1 MTLEDLLDRKEN
13 SLISVKTSD
22 EVILAIKNMVDC
34 KVGSLLVM
42 SDDGEFVGILT
53 ERDVLRTSAKRD
65 GDLAGVRIEELMTR
79 DLMVATPD
87 CSIDQAMSMM
97 TEHRFRHLPVMDGGK
112 PIGMVSIGD
121 LVKAKLKDVTV
132 EVKYLRDYIST

>member
-1 MTLEDLLDRKEN
+1 MTLEELLNRKDN
-13 SLISVKTSD
+13 QLISVKESD
-22 EVILAIKNMVDC
+22 EVVRAIKVMVDSQ
-34 KVGSLLVM
+34 VGSLLVT
-42 SDDGEFVGILT
+42 SDGGKFIGILT
-53 ERDVLRTSAKRD
+53 ERDVLRFSAKRE
-65 GDLAGVRIEELMTR
+65 GDLVGVRIEELMTR

-132 EVKYLRDYIST
+132 EVKYLREYISA

>member
-34 KVGSLLVM
+34 RVGSLLVM

-53 ERDVLRTSAKRD
+53 ERDVLRISAKHD
-65 GDLAGVRIEELMTR
+65 GDLAGVRIEEMMTR

-132 EVKYLRDYIST
+132 EVKYLRDYISA

>member
-1 MTLEDLLDRKEN
+1 MTLEELLNIKEN
-13 SLISVKTSD
+13 QLISVKQSD

-42 SDDGEFVGILT
+42 SDNGEFIGILT
-53 ERDVLRTSAKRD
+53 ERDVLRFSAERD
-65 GDLAGVRIEELMTR
+65 GDLAGARIEEMMTR

-97 TEHRFRHLPVMDGGK
+97 TEHRFRHLPVMDAGK

-132 EVKYLRDYIST
+132 EVKYLRDYISA

>member
-1 MTLEDLLDRKEN
+1 MTLEELLNLKEN
-13 SLISVKTSD
+13 QLISVKQSD

-42 SDDGEFVGILT
+42 SDSGEFIGILT
-53 ERDVLRTSAKRD
+53 ERDVLRFSAERD
-65 GDLAGVRIEELMTR
+65 GDLAGARIEEMMTR

-132 EVKYLRDYIST
+132 EVRYLRDYISA

>member
-1 MTLEDLLDRKEN
+1 MTLEELLKLKEN
-13 SLISVKTSD
+13 QLISVKQSD

-42 SDDGEFVGILT
+42 SDGGEFIGILT
-53 ERDVLRTSAKRD
+53 ERDVLRFSAERD
-65 GDLAGVRIEELMTR
+65 GDLAGARIEEVMTR

-132 EVKYLRDYIST
+132 EVKYLRDYINA

>member
-1 MTLEDLLDRKEN
+1 MTLEDLLNRKEN
-13 SLISVKTSD
+13 SLISVKASD
-22 EVILAIKNMVDC
+22 EVTLAVKSMVDC

-42 SDDGEFVGILT
+42 SDDGEFIGILT
-53 ERDVLRTSAKRD
+53 ERDVLRLSAKRD
-65 GDLAGVRIEELMTR
+65 GDLTGARIEEIMTR

-112 PIGMVSIGD
+112 TVGMVSIGD

-132 EVKYLRDYIST
+132 EVKYLRDYINA

>member
-1 MTLEDLLDRKEN
+1 MTLEELLNLKEN
-13 SLISVKTSD
+13 QLISVKQSD

-42 SDDGEFVGILT
+42 SDSGEFIGILT
-53 ERDVLRTSAKRD
+53 ERDVLRFSAERD
-65 GDLAGVRIEELMTR
+65 GDLAWARIEEMMTR

-97 TEHRFRHLPVMDGGK
+97 TEHRFRHLPVMDAGK

-132 EVKYLRDYIST
+132 EVKYLRDYINA

>member
-1 MTLEDLLDRKEN
+1 MTLEELLNRKETL
-13 SLISVKTSD
+13 LISVKASD

-34 KVGSLLVM
+34 KVGSLLVT
-42 SDDGEFVGILT
+42 SDEGEFIGILT
-53 ERDVLRTSAKRD
+53 ERDILRFSAQRD
-65 GDLAGVRIEELMTR
+65 GKLAGARIEETMTR

>member
-1 MTLEDLLDRKEN
+1 MTLEELLNLKEN
-13 SLISVKTSD
+13 QLISVKQSD

-42 SDDGEFVGILT
+42 SDNGEFIGILT
-53 ERDVLRTSAKRD
+53 ERDVLRFSAERD
-65 GDLAGVRIEELMTR
+65 GDLAGARIEEMMTR

-97 TEHRFRHLPVMDGGK
+97 TEHRFRHLPVINAGK

-132 EVKYLRDYIST
+132 EVKYLRDYISA

>member
-1 MTLEDLLDRKEN
+1 MTLEDLLNRKEN
-13 SLISVKTSD
+13 LLISVKASD

-34 KVGSLLVM
+34 MVGSLLVM

-53 ERDVLRTSAKRD
+53 ERDVLRFSAERD
-65 GDLAGVRIEELMTR
+65 GDLAGAHIEEMMTR

-112 PIGMVSIGD
+112 PVGMVSIGD

-132 EVKYLRDYIST
+132 EVKYLRDYINA

>member
-1 MTLEDLLDRKEN
+1 MTLEDLLNRKEN

-42 SDDGEFVGILT
+42 SDDGEFIGILT
-53 ERDVLRTSAKRD
+53 ERDVLRISAKRD
-65 GDLAGVRIEELMTR
+65 GDLAGVRIEEMMTR

>member
-1 MTLEDLLDRKEN
+1 MTLEDLLNRKEN

-22 EVILAIKNMVDC
+22 EVILAIKNMADC

-53 ERDVLRTSAKRD
+53 ERDVLRISAKRD
-65 GDLAGVRIEELMTR
+65 GDLAGVRIEEMMTR

>member
-1 MTLEDLLDRKEN
+1 MTLEELLKLKEN
-13 SLISVKTSD
+13 QLISVKQSD

-42 SDDGEFVGILT
+42 SDGGEFIGILT
-53 ERDVLRTSAKRD
+53 ERDVLRFSAERD
-65 GDLAGVRIEELMTR
+65 GDLAGARIEEMMTR

-112 PIGMVSIGD
+112 PVGMVSIGD

-132 EVKYLRDYIST
+132 EVKYLRDYINA

>member
-1 MTLEDLLDRKEN
+1 MTLEDLLNRKEN

-53 ERDVLRTSAKRD
+53 ERDVLRISAKRD
-65 GDLAGVRIEELMTR
+65 GDLAGVRIEEMMTR

>member
-1 MTLEDLLDRKEN
+1 MTLEELLNRKEN
-13 SLISVKTSD
+13 LLISVKASD

-42 SDDGEFVGILT
+42 SDEGEFIGILT
-53 ERDVLRTSAKRD
+53 ERDVLRFSAKRD
-65 GDLAGVRIEELMTR
+65 GDLAGARIEEIMTR

-132 EVKYLRDYIST
+132 EVKYLRDYISA

>member
-1 MTLEDLLDRKEN
+1 MTLEDLLNRKEN

-22 EVILAIKNMVDC
+22 EVILAVKNMVDC

-53 ERDVLRTSAKRD
+53 ERDVLRISAKRD
-65 GDLAGVRIEELMTR
+65 GDLAGVRIEEMMTR

>member
-1 MTLEDLLDRKEN
+1 MTLEDLLNRKEN

-53 ERDVLRTSAKRD
+53 ERDVLRISAKRD
-65 GDLAGVRIEELMTR
+65 GDLAGVRIEEMMTR

-132 EVKYLRDYIST
+132 EVKYLRHYIST

>member
-1 MTLEDLLDRKEN
+1 MTLEDLLNRKEN

-22 EVILAIKNMVDC
+22 EVILAVKNMVDC

-53 ERDVLRTSAKRD
+53 ERDVLRISAKRD
-65 GDLAGVRIEELMTR
+65 GDLAGVRIEEMMTR

-112 PIGMVSIGD
+112 PIGMVSISD

>member
-1 MTLEDLLDRKEN
+1 MTLEELLNLKEN
-13 SLISVKTSD
+13 QLISVKQSD

-42 SDDGEFVGILT
+42 SDGGEFIGILT
-53 ERDVLRTSAKRD
+53 ERDVLRFSAERD
-65 GDLAGVRIEELMTR
+65 GDLAGARIEEMMTR

-97 TEHRFRHLPVMDGGK
+97 TEHRFRHLPVMDAGK

-132 EVKYLRDYIST
+132 EVKYLRDYISA